1 MVLRYIRR
9 TAAASV
15 IQTSESAQ
23 HAISSDGTRLNHL
36 QPFHAPA
43 VIMIIHRTNQTQTL
57 GVDCDTSSTMHHGWT
72 VFPLKAV

>member
-43 VIMIIHRTNQTQTL
+43 VIIHRTNQTQTL